1 LTARQD
7 AWASKTVWVFDL
19 DNTLY
24 PAECDLFA
32 QIDVRMTDFVSR
44 YLAVDTATAR
54 GLQKQYL
61 VEHGTTLNGLMHV
74 HGLAPDAFLDFVHD
88 IDLAPISPNALL
100 AQHLAALPGRRLVY
114 TNGSRGHGERVLD
127 KMGLTHLFEDI
138 FDIAA
143 SNYTPKPLP
152 ASYQS
157 LIARHD
163 FAPGAAVL
171 FEDIARNLAPAAE
184 LGFTT
189 VLVRSGKDWS
199 HEPPETRPA
208 GAGERPAHVHHD
220 TDDLP
225 GFLGGVLSL
234 LPRGRD

>member
-1 LTARQD
+1 MATPQNS
-7 AWASKTVWVFDL
+7 WASKSVWVFDL

-44 YLAVDTATAR
+44 YLSVDTATAR

-61 VEHGTTLNGLMHV
+61 VEHGTTLNGLMQV
-74 HGLAPDAFLDFVHD
+74 HGLAPDEFLDFVHD

-127 KMGLTHLFEDI
+127 KMGLSHLFEDI

-143 SNYTPKPLP
+143 SDYTPKPLP
-152 ASYQS
+152 ASYHR
-157 LIARHD
+157 LIARHG
-163 FAPGAAVL
+163 FKPGAAVL

-189 VLVRSGKDWS
+189 VLVRSAKDWS

-208 GAGERPAHVHHD
+208 GAGAPPPHVHHD

-225 GFLGGVLSL
+225 GFLGGVLAR
-234 LPRGRD
+234 LPRA